1 MKGIFIM
8 NIAGITMPVM
18 ETKKTLTTEQLE
30 DAQRLKALYESKKKA
45 LGVTQ
50 YTIADDLGI
59 TQGAVGHYLNGRNAL
74 NVDVASGFARILQ
87 VSISEFSPSI
97 AAKVASQ
104 AESLSGDTLEYAG
117 KLRDG
122 IIPVVGD
129 AVLGMDGLIDMVEF
143 HAGWLRFY
151 SSDPKAYAV
160 RVRGDSMWPR
170 MQSGEFV
177 VIEPGTKVHPGDEV
191 FVRTKDGH
199 NMIKIMNMTRDGDY
213 QFVSVNSE
221 HKPITIPAD
230 EVVKLHF
237 VSGIIKATRFI
248 SLEETHR
255 VDLFGGPANMP

>member
-1 MKGIFIM
+1 M
-8 NIAGITMPVM
+8 NIAGIRM
-18 ETKKTLTTEQLE
+18 ESMERKKNLTTEQLE
-30 DAQRLKALYESKKKA
+30 DAARLKALYESKKKT
-45 LGVTQ
+45 LGITQ
-50 YTIADDLGI
+50 YTIADELGI
-59 TQGAVGHYLNGRNAL
+59 TQGAVGHYFNGRNAL
-74 NVDVASGFARILQ
+74 NVEMASGFAKILG
-87 VSISEFSPSI
+87 VPVSEFSPSI

-104 AESLSGDTLEYAG
+104 AESLDGDSLEYAG

-129 AVLGMDGLIDMVEF
+129 AVLSMDGLIDMVEF

-151 SSDPKAYAV
+151 SSDSKAYAV

-221 HKPITIPAD
+221 HKPITIAAD
-230 EVVKLHF
+230 HIDKIHF

-248 SLEETHR
+248 SLEDTSR
-255 VDLFGGPANMP
+255 VDMFGGPANLP

>member
-1 MKGIFIM
+1 M

-18 ETKKTLTTEQLE
+18 EKKKTLTTEQLE

-87 VSISEFSPSI
+87 VSISDFSPSI

-151 SSDPKAYAV
+151 
-160 RVRGDSMWPR
+160 
-170 MQSGEFV
+170 
-177 VIEPGTKVHPGDEV
+177 
-191 FVRTKDGH
+191 
-199 NMIKIMNMTRDGDY
+199 
-213 QFVSVNSE
+213 
-221 HKPITIPAD
+221 
-230 EVVKLHF
+230 L
-237 VSGIIKATRFI
+237 
-248 SLEETHR
+248 SLIHI
-255 VDLFGGPANMP
+255 